1 MEPQNINKDIANLP
15 PEAQQQVLDFIEL
28 LKIRY
33 KKSRPVKKITRNK
46 IANESFIGIWEDRKE
61 MNDSTK
67 WVRSTRESEWG
78 KG

>member
-61 MNDSTK
+61 MSDSTK

>member
-1 MEPQNINKDIANLP
+1 MEPRNINKDIANLP

-61 MNDSTK
+61 MNDSAK
-67 WVRSTRESEWG
+67 WVRSTRES
-78 KG
+78 